1 MKKFSLVI
9 AVVAVVVA
17 LAAFFAKPEDF
28 IREKVHFQSPYA
40 RNVDIHKITY
50 MSDGLKIKGF
60 LLKPKEIDG
69 KLPLLV
75 YSRGGMHDYG
85 AVNRNKLVYLS
96 SWAKK
101 GYVVVTT
108 QYRGNGGSE
117 GVETYGGDDIHDVIN
132 LIRLAEKLP
141 YVNPNQK
148 VAIGYSRGG
157 MMTYLLMKN
166 GIQFD
171 AVAIVS
177 GITDMF
183 QFYDQRRP
191 KIQKELR
198 KMVGS
203 PKEEQDKYKSRSAVY
218 WSDKIHS
225 PLLILH
231 GTGDKKVH
239 YTQAEKLVKQL
250 KQQKKEHK
258 YVLYEGANH
267 PLQEYFNEYNQEI
280 DRWFA
285 SHLQKA
291 L

>member
-1 MKKFSLVI
+1 MKKFGLVM
-9 AVVAVVVA
+9 ALALVVVA
-17 LAAFFAKPEDF
+17 LTAFFAKSDHF
-28 IREKVHFQSPYA
+28 IREKVYLKSPYSHD
-40 RNVDIHKITY
+40 VEVHKLTY
-50 MSDGLKIKGF
+50 MSDGLKVKGF
-60 LLKPKEIDG
+60 LIKPKKIDG

-75 YSRGGMHDYG
+75 YNRGGMHDYG
-85 AVNRNKLVYLS
+85 AVGRNKLVYLS
-96 SWAKK
+96 SWAQK

-132 LIRLAEKLP
+132 LIHLAEKLP
-141 YVNPNQK
+141 YVDSDQK

-171 AVAIVS
+171 AVAVVS

-191 KIQKELR
+191 AIQKELR
-198 KMVGS
+198 KMVGN
-203 PKEEQDKYKSRSAVY
+203 PKREQEKYKSRSVIY
-218 WSDKIHS
+218 WSDKVHS

-239 YTQAEKLVKQL
+239 YTQAEKLVRQL
-250 KQQKKEHK
+250 QQQKKEHK
-258 YVLYEGANH
+258 FVLYEGADH
-267 PLQEYFNEYNQEI
+267 PLQNYFNEYNQEI
-280 DRWFA
+280 DHWFA

-291 L
+291 S